1 MASTATDLLIGKVAG
16 ILESE
21 ASSIV
26 GVRDQVDEIKQE
38 LISMKSFLKDAEGKK
53 PQTEGEETWV
63 ASVRDLA
70 YDVEDIIDEF
80 MGRFAS
86 CLHKAIHIPKKL
98 WYRRQIGKKLQKI
111 TKTIKDITERNQR
124 YDIDPLEGTSSDDIK
139 KWVKNQAES
148 SLFIKEDELVGIEDK
163 KQILM
168 GWLMNGEQQQA
179 VISVVGM
186 GGSGKTTLVA
196 KTFPSESVKRH
207 FSCYAWIT
215 ASQSYVIEDLFRSLI
230 KEVHQATKE
239 EVPAAADLNSMSYRE
254 LLHILVT
261 YLESRRYLVVL
272 DDVWDIKLLKEMRIA
287 LPNRQLGS
295 RIMLTTR
302 KEDLAFYSFGVESHV
317 HRIQPLEKNEA
328 WELFSKKA
336 FSTYHKKRCP
346 PELESSAWE
355 LLGKCKGL
363 PLAIVALGGLTS
375 SKESSTEWRKVC
387 NSINWHLIND
397 HFLEPLKTILFLSFN
412 DLPYRLKH
420 CFLYCS
426 IFPEDYLI
434 RAERLIR
441 LWIAEGFVEHVKG
454 VTLEEVSESYLM
466 ELNFRSMLQVVRCP
480 TIRQACKMHDLMR
493 ELALSTLEKE
503 KFCVVYD
510 GREVMEEIRARR
522 LSIQTSEGEIKVCK
536 GMSQLHSF
544 HVFVTGVFW
553 PSISSTLL
561 SQFKLLRILDLE
573 NVPIE
578 ELPDGLMYLFNL
590 RYLSLSRT
598 SIKRLPESIGQLC
611 NLQTLDISDTEIET
625 LPKEIAKLVNLRHLI
640 IYAKGI
646 RAPSNICMLKTLQ
659 VLSFVESD
667 SEGNFFK
674 LVGNMTQLT
683 HIGITNVKGS
693 NEMNLCASIQKMKL
707 LCYLYL
713 LVTREEEFLRID
725 AFASLPGPPPHLQR
739 LLLSGKLATV
749 PSWFASLRS
758 LTDISLRWSRLK
770 EDVLPHIEALLCL
783 RRLILVNAYVGNE
796 LCFNIGFARLTHLE
810 LLNFPCLK
818 NITIEEGVMP
828 KLQLLIL
835 HCCMKLKALPHGLEF
850 LRNLETLR
858 LGSVPMKIIENI
870 REGGL
875 DHPKVQHIH
884 EIDQIYETSSATFSA
899 R

>member
-21 ASSIV
+21 VCSIV
-26 GVRDQVDEIKQE
+26 GVRDQVDEIKQV

-63 ASVRDLA
+63 ARVRDLT

-80 MGRFAS
+80 MYHMHEQQSGVRFASLLRRTICFPNHWNRGRFARWLHKTIHIPKYRGRFAS

-168 GWLMNGEQQQA
+168 GWLMNGEEQQP

-196 KTFPSESVKRH
+196 ETFTSESVKRH

-215 ASQSYVIEDLFRSLI
+215 VSQSYVIEDLFRSLI

-302 KEDLAFYSFGVESHV
+302 KEDIAFYSFGVESHV

-363 PLAIVALGGLTS
+363 PLAIVALGGL
-375 SKESSTEWRKVC
+375 C
-387 NSINWHLIND
+387 
-397 HFLEPLKTILFLSFN
+397 
-412 DLPYRLKH
+412 
-420 CFLYCS
+420 
-426 IFPEDYLI
+426 
-434 RAERLIR
+434 
-441 LWIAEGFVEHVKG
+441 
-454 VTLEEVSESYLM
+454 
-466 ELNFRSMLQVVRCP
+466 
-480 TIRQACKMHDLMR
+480 
-493 ELALSTLEKE
+493 
-503 KFCVVYD
+503 
-510 GREVMEEIRARR
+510 
-522 LSIQTSEGEIKVCK
+522 
-536 GMSQLHSF
+536 
-544 HVFVTGVFW
+544 
-553 PSISSTLL
+553 
-561 SQFKLLRILDLE
+561 
-573 NVPIE
+573 
-578 ELPDGLMYLFNL
+578 
-590 RYLSLSRT
+590 
-598 SIKRLPESIGQLC
+598 
-611 NLQTLDISDTEIET
+611 
-625 LPKEIAKLVNLRHLI
+625 
-640 IYAKGI
+640 
-646 RAPSNICMLKTLQ
+646 
-659 VLSFVESD
+659 
-667 SEGNFFK
+667 
-674 LVGNMTQLT
+674 
-683 HIGITNVKGS
+683 
-693 NEMNLCASIQKMKL
+693 
-707 LCYLYL
+707 
-713 LVTREEEFLRID
+713 
-725 AFASLPGPPPHLQR
+725 
-739 LLLSGKLATV
+739 
-749 PSWFASLRS
+749 
-758 LTDISLRWSRLK
+758 
-770 EDVLPHIEALLCL
+770 
-783 RRLILVNAYVGNE
+783 
-796 LCFNIGFARLTHLE
+796 
-810 LLNFPCLK
+810 
-818 NITIEEGVMP
+818 
-828 KLQLLIL
+828 
-835 HCCMKLKALPHGLEF
+835 
-850 LRNLETLR
+850 
-858 LGSVPMKIIENI
+858 
-870 REGGL
+870 
-875 DHPKVQHIH
+875 
-884 EIDQIYETSSATFSA
+884 
-899 R
+899 

>member
-1 MASTATDLLIGKVAG
+1 MMKISLM
-16 ILESE
+16 
-21 ASSIV
+21 SSCTKCMSSKV
-26 GVRDQVDEIKQE
+26 GVDLQACSAKPFAFQTIGTEVDLQGGSTKLDTTQSIFGIGVDLQGG
-38 LISMKSFLKDAEGKK
+38 STK
-53 PQTEGEETWV
+53 PLTFQSIRV
-63 ASVRDLA
+63 DLQA
-70 YDVEDIIDEF
+70 V
-80 MGRFAS
+80 S
-86 CLHKAIHIPKKL
+86 
-98 WYRRQIGKKLQKI
+98 
-111 TKTIKDITERNQR
+111 TKPFTFQRNF
-124 YDIDPLEGTSSDDIK
+124 GTSSDDIQ

-186 GGSGKTTLVA
+186 GGSGKTTLVG
-196 KTFPSESVKRH
+196 KTF
-207 FSCYAWIT
+207 T
-215 ASQSYVIEDLFRSLI
+215 NLFRSLI

-287 LPNRQLGS
+287 IPNRQLGS

-302 KEDLAFYSFGVESHV
+302 KEDIAFYSFGVESHV

-336 FSTYHKKRCP
+336 FSTHHKKRCP

-355 LLGKCKGL
+355 LLGKWKGL
-363 PLAIVALGGLTS
+363 PLAIVALGGLMS
-375 SKESSTEWRKVC
+375 SKESSPEWRKVC

-397 HFLEPLKTILFLSFN
+397 HFLEPVKTILFLSFN

-454 VTLEEVSESYLM
+454 VTLEEVSENYLM

-536 GMSQLHSF
+536 GMSQLRSF
-544 HVFVTGVFW
+544 HVFVTGVFS

-573 NVPIE
+573 DVPIE

-598 SIKRLPESIGQLC
+598 SIKKLPESIGQLC

-625 LPKEIAKLVNLRHLI
+625 VLKEMPN
-640 IYAKGI
+640 
-646 RAPSNICMLKTLQ
+646 
-659 VLSFVESD
+659 
-667 SEGNFFK
+667 SEGNFLK

-707 LCYLYL
+707 LRYLYL
-713 LVTREEEFLRID
+713 LVTSEEEFLRID
-725 AFASLPGPPPHLQR
+725 ALASLPGPPPHLQR
-739 LLLSGKLATV
+739 LLLSRKLATV

-770 EDVLPHIEALLCL
+770 EDLLPHIEALPCL

-810 LLNFPCLK
+810 LLNFPFLK
-818 NITIEEGVMP
+818 NITIEEGVML

-850 LRNLETLR
+850 LRNLKTLR

-870 REGGL
+870 REGGV
-875 DHPKVQHIH
+875 DHPKVQHIR
-884 EIDQIYETSSATFSA
+884 EIDQIYETSSATSSA

>member
-1 MASTATDLLIGKVAG
+1 MKYSRRANMASTATDLLIGKVAG

-21 ASSIV
+21 ACSIV
-26 GVRDQVDEIKQE
+26 GVRDQVDEIKQV

-63 ASVRDLA
+63 ASVTDLA

-80 MGRFAS
+80 MYHMHEQQSGVRFASLLRRIICFPNHWNRGRFARWLHRTRHNPKGRFAS
-86 CLHKAIHIPKKL
+86 CLHKAIHIPNKL

-111 TKTIKDITERNQR
+111 TKTIKR

-196 KTFPSESVKRH
+196 KTFTSESVKRH

-215 ASQSYVIEDLFRSLI
+215 VSQSYVIEDLFRSLI

-261 YLESRRYLVVL
+261 YLESRRYLVVW

-302 KEDLAFYSFGVESHV
+302 KEDIAFYSFGVESHV

-336 FSTYHKKRCP
+336 FSTYHNKRCP

-363 PLAIVALGGLTS
+363 PLAIVALGGLMS

-454 VTLEEVSESYLM
+454 VTLEEVSECYLM

-503 KFCVVYD
+503 NFCVVYD

-522 LSIQTSEGEIKVCK
+522 LSIQTSEGEIK
-536 GMSQLHSF
+536 LRSF
-544 HVFVTGVFW
+544 HVFVTGAFS

-573 NVPIE
+573 DVPIE
-578 ELPDGLMYLFNL
+578 ELPDGLMYLFSL

-598 SIKRLPESIGQLC
+598 SIKKLPESIGQLC
-611 NLQTLDISDTEIET
+611 NLQTLDI
-625 LPKEIAKLVNLRHLI
+625 N
-640 IYAKGI
+640 
-646 RAPSNICMLKTLQ
+646 
-659 VLSFVESD
+659 
-667 SEGNFFK
+667 SEGNFLK
-674 LVGNMTQLT
+674 LFGNMTQLT

-693 NEMNLCASIQKMKL
+693 NEMNLCTSIQNLKL
-707 LCYLYL
+707 LRYLYL
-713 LVTREEEFLRID
+713 LVTREEEFLRRRRG
-725 AFASLPGPPPHLQR
+725 S
-739 LLLSGKLATV
+739 S
-749 PSWFASLRS
+749 
-758 LTDISLRWSRLK
+758 
-770 EDVLPHIEALLCL
+770 EALVKPSQFYK
-783 RRLILVNAYVGNE
+783 IL
-796 LCFNIGFARLTHLE
+796 
-810 LLNFPCLK
+810 K
-818 NITIEEGVMP
+818 
-828 KLQLLIL
+828 
-835 HCCMKLKALPHGLEF
+835 
-850 LRNLETLR
+850 
-858 LGSVPMKIIENI
+858 
-870 REGGL
+870 
-875 DHPKVQHIH
+875 
-884 EIDQIYETSSATFSA
+884 
-899 R
+899 

>member
-1 MASTATDLLIGKVAG
+1 MLSEGTFATDLLIGKVVG

-53 PQTEGEETWV
+53 PRTEGEETWV
-63 ASVRDLA
+63 DSLRDLA
-70 YDVEDIIDEF
+70 YDVEDIIDKF
-80 MGRFAS
+80 MYHMHEGRFAR
-86 CLHKAIHIPKKL
+86 CLHKAIHIAKKL

-124 YDIDPLEGTSSDDIK
+124 YDIDPLEGTK
-139 KWVKNQAES
+139 S
-148 SLFIKEDELVGIEDK
+148 SLFIKEDELVGIEHK
-163 KQILM
+163 KQVLM

-196 KTFPSESVKRH
+196 KAFSSESVKRH

-215 ASQSYVIEDLFRSLI
+215 VSQSYVIEDLFRRLI

-272 DDVWDIKLLKEMRIA
+272 DDAWDIKLLKEMRIA

-302 KEDLAFYSFGVESHV
+302 KEDIAFYSFVVEGHV
-317 HRIQPLEKNEA
+317 HRIQPP
-328 WELFSKKA
+328 
-336 FSTYHKKRCP
+336 T
-346 PELESSAWE
+346 
-355 LLGKCKGL
+355 
-363 PLAIVALGGLTS
+363 LAVVALGGLMS

-397 HFLEPLKTILFLSFN
+397 HFLEPVKTILFLSFN

-441 LWIAEGFVEHVKG
+441 LWIAECFVEHVKG

-466 ELNFRSMLQVVRCP
+466 ELNFRMMLPVVRCP
-480 TIRQACKMHDLMR
+480 TIRQACKMHNLMR
-493 ELALSTLEKE
+493 ELALSTLELVVCQFSHLKE
-503 KFCVVYD
+503 K
-510 GREVMEEIRARR
+510 
-522 LSIQTSEGEIKVCK
+522 LN
-536 GMSQLHSF
+536 
-544 HVFVTGVFW
+544 
-553 PSISSTLL
+553 TLL

-573 NVPIE
+573 DVPIE
-578 ELPDGLMYLFNL
+578 ELPDGLIYLFNL

-598 SIKRLPESIGQLC
+598 SIKKLPESIGQLC

-625 LPKEIAKLVNLRHLI
+625 LPKEIAKLVSLRHLI
-640 IYAKGI
+640 MYRYSGASWEFRYAKGI
-646 RAPSNICMLKTLQ
+646 RAPSNICMLKKLQ

-674 LVGNMTQLT
+674 LVGNITQLT

-707 LCYLYL
+707 LRYL
-713 LVTREEEFLRID
+713 
-725 AFASLPGPPPHLQR
+725 
-739 LLLSGKLATV
+739 LLLSSKLATV
-749 PSWFASLRS
+749 PNWFASLRS
-758 LTDISLRWSRLK
+758 LTDFSLRWSRLK
-770 EDVLPHIEALLCL
+770 
-783 RRLILVNAYVGNE
+783 RLILVNAYVGNE
-796 LCFNIGFARLTHLE
+796 LCINIGFARLTHLE
-810 LLNFPCLK
+810 LLNFPFLK
-818 NITIEEGVMP
+818 NITIEGVMP

-835 HCCMKLKALPHGLEF
+835 HCCMKLKALPHSPEF

-858 LGSVPMKIIENI
+858 LGSVLMKITENI
-870 REGGL
+870 REGGV
-875 DHPKVQHIH
+875 DHPKVQHIR
-884 EIDQIYETSSATFSA
+884 EIDQIYETSSLTSSA

>member
-21 ASSIV
+21 VCSIV
-26 GVRDQVDEIKQE
+26 GVRDQVDEIKQV

-63 ASVRDLA
+63 ARVRDLT

-80 MGRFAS
+80 MYHMHEGRFAS

-168 GWLMNGEQQQA
+168 GWLMNGEEQQP

-196 KTFPSESVKRH
+196 ETFTSESVKRH

-215 ASQSYVIEDLFRSLI
+215 VSQSYVIEDLFRSLI

-302 KEDLAFYSFGVESHV
+302 KEDIAFYSFGVESHV

-363 PLAIVALGGLTS
+363 PLAIVALGVSQYPQVTPTLS

-387 NSINWHLIND
+387 NGINWHLIND
-397 HFLEPLKTILFLSFN
+397 HVLEPLKTILFLSFN

-493 ELALSTLEKE
+493 ELALSALEKE

-522 LSIQTSEGEIKVCK
+522 LSIQTSEGEIK
-536 GMSQLHSF
+536 
-544 HVFVTGVFW
+544 

-573 NVPIE
+573 DVPIE

-598 SIKRLPESIGQLC
+598 SIKYLPESIGQLC

-625 LPKEIAKLVNLRHLI
+625 LLKEIAKLVNLRHLI
-640 IYAKGI
+640 I
-646 RAPSNICMLKTLQ
+646 APSNICMLKKLQ

-693 NEMNLCASIQKMKL
+693 NEMNPCASIQKMKL
-707 LCYLYL
+707 LRYLYL

-749 PSWFASLRS
+749 PSWFSSLRS
-758 LTDISLRWSRLK
+758 LTDISLRW
-770 EDVLPHIEALLCL
+770 
-783 RRLILVNAYVGNE
+783 LILVNAYVGNE
-796 LCFNIGFARLTHLE
+796 LCFNIGFAWLTHLE

-858 LGSVPMKIIENI
+858 LGSVPMKMIENI
-870 REGGL
+870 REGGV
-875 DHPKVQHIH
+875 DHPKVQHIR
-884 EIDQIYETSSATFSA
+884 EIDQIYETSSATSSA